1 MFTWKAGS
9 LEPKYFLGAG
19 AFFGFLLALVGLLFP
34 EKEIFLSDTIA
45 EVNGTYISKDEYFR
59 VLSGYA
65 SDSKNP
71 ITEEVRAGILERLI
85 EEELL
90 VQRGLELGFAQRDR
104 SIRGSIVRTV
114 IQSVLSENVSEK
126 PNVAE
131 LRTYFLSN
139 REKFLK
145 TSRYKIVVYE
155 QSNEESARQ
164 ISKQL
169 KETGKTEAPNVSDIP
184 NSLLPLRKLLDYLGP
199 DLVGALKDL
208 KSGEVSDPIRF
219 GEKFLI
225 VKVLARQPGQIPDF
239 DSVREEVEASFLQE
253 NGDRALREYLDRLKT
268 KSKIE
273 RNLPISEEGRG

>member
-1 MFTWKAGS
+1 MFFWKVGNW
-9 LEPKYFLGAG
+9 EPGYFLGAG

-34 EKEIFLSDTIA
+34 EREIFLSDTIA
-45 EVNGTYISKDEYFR
+45 EVNGTSISKDEYFR
-59 VLSGYA
+59 ALSGYA

-71 ITEEVRAGILERLI
+71 ITEEVRTGVLERLI

-114 IQSVLSENVSEK
+114 IQSVLAENVSEK
-126 PNVAE
+126 PNVGA

-145 TSRYKIVVYE
+145 TSRYKVIVYE

-169 KETGKTEAPNVSDIP
+169 KETGRTIAPNVLDVP

-199 DLVGALKDL
+199 DVVGALKDL
-208 KSGEVSDPIRF
+208 KSGEVSGPIRY

-225 VKVLARQPGQIPDF
+225 VKVLVLEPGQIPDF